1 MVVVHKPPWFPNA
14 STVLAASGMDA
25 CTNPPAP
32 VCAITSTLR
41 GCRGFAPGVVGN
53 AAIMAS
59 TAACGAGNG
68 VEFPTG
74 LNVPDLPGLTVGGGG
89 STLLTP
95 ATIWGWV
102 RVPEWLVFHAVNQ
115 ELKPDS
121 SSDR

>member
-14 STVLAASGMDA
+14 STVLAASGMEA

-41 GCRGFAPGVVGN
+41 ACTGLLPGVVGK

-59 TAACGAGNG
+59 TAACGAAKG

-74 LNVPDLPGLTVGGGG
+74 LKVPDCPGLTAGGAG
-89 STLLTP
+89 STLLIP
-95 ATIWGWV
+95 ARI
-102 RVPEWLVFHAVNQ
+102 
-115 ELKPDS
+115 
-121 SSDR
+121 